1 MWGRLEVGYRE
12 VRLAISLEEANLWR
26 SGIHRRWI
34 SLSKVYI
41 YQTIILHLFKYF
53 VCAKKN
59 IVRTFLTPTQRG
71 LTSFFQVSIY
81 HDSVFTVKHLC
92 IRPLPSPGPLSWNDI
107 KSVTHAPCSA
117 SASLFDRVFLLPLL
131 FLHSPWSL
139 RVLHDDNNGYDG
151 LKDLHI
157 YS

>member
-81 HDSVFTVKHLC
+81 HDSVFTVKHLYIRLFPHPVLFHGTTLSPSHMPPAPHRLLCLTVFSCCHYYFC
-92 IRPLPSPGPLSWNDI
+92 IHPGAWEFYTMI
-107 KSVTHAPCSA
+107 IMVMM
-117 SASLFDRVFLLPLL
+117 
-131 FLHSPWSL
+131 
-139 RVLHDDNNGYDG
+139 G
-151 LKDLHI
+151 
-157 YS
+157 